1 MKLKVYSLIVTLF
14 VVLAA
19 CSGTTDSGGEV
30 SVGKGINAQEV
41 FEKSIAAQEDVT
53 SFKMMANMNQTIGS
67 GEEEMEVTSQIE
79 SDMVMDPMA
88 FHQMIDMKANG
99 EVMQMESYFTKAGF
113 FMKQGEEWM
122 IFPDEM
128 TDTLLTMQ
136 QTQADPSEQMNMLK
150 EYVDEFKLTEN
161 EDTYVMTMKASG
173 DKFQELLDKTVEE
186 MGAQSEMLK
195 GATEQM
201 KVNKVEYTL
210 TIGKDDFLTKEFQM
224 KMDSE
229 MTMEDETIS
238 MLMEMDSRF
247 ENYNE
252 IEEITVPE
260 EVLQQAK
267 EMPGIL

>member
-1 MKLKVYSLIVTLF
+1 MKLKMYSLIVTLF

-19 CSGTTDSGGEV
+19 CSGTTDSGGEI
-30 SVGKGINAQEV
+30 SVDKGINAQEV
-41 FEKSIAAQEDVT
+41 FDKSIAAQENVT
-53 SFKMMANMNQTIGS
+53 SFKMMANMNQTIRS
-67 GEEEMEVTSQIE
+67 GEEEMEVTSKIN

-88 FHQMIDMKANG
+88 FHQMIDMKTHG
-99 EVMQMESYFTKAGF
+99 ESMQMESYFTEEGF
-113 FMKQGEEWM
+113 FMKQREQWM
-122 IFPDEM
+122 EFPDEM

-136 QTQADPSEQMNMLK
+136 QSQADPSEQMNMLK
-150 EYVDEFKLTEN
+150 EYVDEFTLTEN
-161 EDTYVMTMKASG
+161 DDTYVMTMKASG
-173 DKFQELLDKTVEE
+173 EKYQELLDKTVEN
-186 MGAQSEMLK
+186 MGAQSEVLQ
-195 GATEQM
+195 GATQQM
-201 KVNKVEYTL
+201 KVNEIEYTL

-224 KMDSE
+224 KMDSD

-267 EMPGIL
+267 EMPSIS